1 MTTKTSLYY
10 SIRTAVRFT
19 FWGGLGIFSMLGI
32 TRLAD
37 IVDPDN
43 DNPCPVVLNAN
54 FTWENDG
61 QMFVDIKNCD
71 APSNATLHQNGTWE
85 WTE

>member
-1 MTTKTSLYY
+1 MTTKTSHYY
-10 SIRTAVRFT
+10 FIRSIVRFT
-19 FWGGLGIFSMLGI
+19 FWGGVGLLSMLGI
-32 TRLAD
+32 GHLAD

-43 DNPCPVVLNAN
+43 DNPCRIALNAN

-61 QMFVDIKNCD
+61 QMFVDITKCD

>member
-1 MTTKTSLYY
+1 
-10 SIRTAVRFT
+10 
-19 FWGGLGIFSMLGI
+19 MLGI
-32 TRLAD
+32 GHLAD

-43 DNPCPVVLNAN
+43 DNPCRIVLNTN

-61 QMFVDIKNCD
+61 QMFVDITKCD
-71 APSNATLHQNGTWE
+71 APSNATLHQDGTWE

>member
-1 MTTKTSLYY
+1 MTTKTPHYY
-10 SIRTAVRFT
+10 FIRSIVRFT
-19 FWGGLGIFSMLGI
+19 FWGGVGLLSMLGI
-32 TRLAD
+32 GHLAD

-43 DNPCPVVLNAN
+43 DNPCRIVLNAN

-61 QMFVDIKNCD
+61 QMFVDITKCD
-71 APSNATLHQNGTWE
+71 APSNATLHQDGTWE

>member
-10 SIRTAVRFT
+10 RIRSTVRFT
-19 FWGGLGIFSMLGI
+19 FWGGLGLLSMLGI

-43 DNPCPVVLNAN
+43 NNPCPIVLNMN

-61 QMFVDIKNCD
+61 QMFVDIAKCD
-71 APSNATLHQNGTWE
+71 APLNATLYQNGTWE

>member
-1 MTTKTSLYY
+1 MTTKTPHYY
-10 SIRTAVRFT
+10 FIRSIVRFT
-19 FWGGLGIFSMLGI
+19 FWGGVGLLSMLGI
-32 TRLAD
+32 GHLAD

-43 DNPCPVVLNAN
+43 DNPCRIVLNTN

-61 QMFVDIKNCD
+61 QMFVDITKCD
-71 APSNATLHQNGTWE
+71 APSNATLHQDGTWE

>member
-1 MTTKTSLYY
+1 MTTKTPHYY
-10 SIRTAVRFT
+10 FIRSIVRFT
-19 FWGGLGIFSMLGI
+19 FWGGVGLLSMLGI
-32 TRLAD
+32 GHLAE

-43 DNPCPVVLNAN
+43 NTPCPIVLNAN

-61 QMFVDIKNCD
+61 QMFVDITKCD
-71 APSNATLHQNGTWE
+71 APSNATLHQDGTWE

>member
-1 MTTKTSLYY
+1 MTTKTPLYY
-10 SIRTAVRFT
+10 RIRSIVRFA
-19 FWGGLGIFSMLGI
+19 FWGGLIMIALFGI

-37 IVDPDN
+37 ILDPHN
-43 DNPCPVVLNAN
+43 DNPCPIVLNAN

-61 QMFVDIKNCD
+61 QMFVDITKCD
-71 APSNATLHQNGTWE
+71 APSNATLHQDGTWE